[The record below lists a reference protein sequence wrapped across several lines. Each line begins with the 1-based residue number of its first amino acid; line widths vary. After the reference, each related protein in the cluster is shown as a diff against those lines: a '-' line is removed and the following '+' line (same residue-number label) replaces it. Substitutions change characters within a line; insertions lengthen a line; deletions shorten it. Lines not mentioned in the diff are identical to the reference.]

1 MNGNSHKRAAR
12 QGRHRTGPL
21 AFLRALVCGS
31 RHDGGQAIVEYAIV
45 FPIQLMLTLGVIQ
58 LAHLFVAKQV
68 LEYGAYCGARAKM
81 IGLSDDDARTAA
93 LIPISK
99 IAGVSG
105 VSTPDSIILP
115 GWGTLPKFGAAAEKT
130 QTDFRTYTEANT
142 QVVSCTLQ
150 HNYELA
156 VPVGNLVVAGIG
168 SVFLLDERDVE
179 RYGGAPHIRMRAYA
193 ALPKP

>member
-1 MNGNSHKRAAR
+1 MNDNPHNRASR
-12 QGRHRTGPL
+12 RGCRRPRFL
-21 AFLRALVCGS
+21 AFLRAFARGS
-31 RHDGGQAIVEYAIV
+31 RNDRGQAIVEYAIV

-58 LAHLFVAKQV
+58 LAHIFVAKQV

-81 IGLSDDDARTAA
+81 IGLSDNDARTAA

-150 HNYELA
+150 HNYELS

-168 SVFLLDERDVE
+168 SVFLLDESEVD